1 MLNVTDDA
9 WWSSVP
15 NGNEHGGKHVNVT
28 PRGELLL
35 VTSNHGCQN
44 EQCGVSVIV
53 RLWIQIYVAVCD
65 IAHVNASSKGTC

>member
-15 NGNEHGGKHVNVT
+15 NGNEHGGKHLNVT

-44 EQCGVSVIV
+44 EQCMCVSDCAPVDTNICGGV
-53 RLWIQIYVAVCD
+53 
-65 IAHVNASSKGTC
+65 